1 VRGVNNITGKY
12 RVPHGVVDD
21 AVHQLAL
28 MCVQSS
34 IKDTHLDPVDLPN
47 LVADQYCIASEM
59 IRKRIN
65 QQRLMEGIQTGNM
78 TVCEKTWFN
87 QPVKERLLIGP
98 EEFHRP

>member
-1 VRGVNNITGKY
+1 MNDITGKY

-65 QQRLMEGIQTGNM
+65 QQRLMEGIQTGSMIDN
-78 TVCEKTWFN
+78 EKTWFN
-87 QPVKERLLIGP
+87 QPVTELLLVGP
-98 EEFHRP
+98 EKIRKP

>member
-1 VRGVNNITGKY
+1 MNDITGKY

-34 IKDTHLDPVDLPN
+34 IEDTHLDPVDLPN

-65 QQRLMEGIQTGNM
+65 QQRLMEGIQTGSM
-78 TVCEKTWFN
+78 VDHEKTWFN
-87 QPVKERLLIGP
+87 QPVTELLLVGSKK
-98 EEFHRP
+98 FHRP

>member
-1 VRGVNNITGKY
+1 MVAVTGKY
-12 RVPHGVVDD
+12 RVSDRALDD

-34 IKDTHLDPVDLPN
+34 LKDSHLDPVDLPN

-65 QQRLMEGIQTGNM
+65 QQRLMEGVQTGILMSN
-78 TVCEKTWFN
+78 EKVWFN
-87 QPVKERLLIGP
+87 QPVTECLMVGAEKIR
-98 EEFHRP
+98 RP